1 MWARRRC
8 RRGSM
13 YVAVLLTAM
22 IVAVIG
28 ISALTIT
35 RVELRSAEGAKDTIE
50 ARFYAQSALEIG
62 SHLINGDRN
71 WRTAYSSGVW
81 VAEQSIGTGTYAW
94 KLVDEQDGDLAND
107 PSQPVRLYGAAT
119 VHEAVRIYSVLLEPP
134 MPKPDLLSNGDMESG
149 TTDWYGCFC
158 DIESVTTEQHS
169 GQAALGARNR
179 IDYYAGPAQD
189 ITGTIENG
197 TTYEL
202 EAWVKMQSGASSMRF
217 VMYVENTLFQGW
229 WFTGGDTL
237 VGDTEWTK
245 VAAALT
251 PTWTETLQKALVKI
265 RTESGNDEFYVD
277 DVILRVGPDVN
288 LVVVGGTLR
297 REVIP

>member
-107 PSQPVRLYGAAT
+107 PSQPVRL
-119 VHEAVRIYSVLLEPP
+119 
-134 MPKPDLLSNGDMESG
+134 
-149 TTDWYGCFC
+149 
-158 DIESVTTEQHS
+158 
-169 GQAALGARNR
+169 
-179 IDYYAGPAQD
+179 
-189 ITGTIENG
+189 
-197 TTYEL
+197 
-202 EAWVKMQSGASSMRF
+202 
-217 VMYVENTLFQGW
+217 
-229 WFTGGDTL
+229 
-237 VGDTEWTK
+237 
-245 VAAALT
+245 
-251 PTWTETLQKALVKI
+251 
-265 RTESGNDEFYVD
+265 
-277 DVILRVGPDVN
+277 
-288 LVVVGGTLR
+288 
-297 REVIP
+297 